1 MKVNVNKCALIL
13 MFSSVEKICFQRIN
27 QFYFLLSFACQ
38 IALYSAIHHWLLWM
52 KKIGNKKFA
61 AILKESNVNYSKSYF
76 TRSYTI
82 SLKDFKTHLSKD
94 FKTHL
99 RICVTANR
107 AVSAALHTPQL
118 GGQAVTGAQNSV
130 PSPLNLPKKASIPQ
144 IEIWSTRNVCCFG
157 DNVLITER

>member
-1 MKVNVNKCALIL
+1 
-13 MFSSVEKICFQRIN
+13 
-27 QFYFLLSFACQ
+27 
-38 IALYSAIHHWLLWM
+38 M

-144 IEIWSTRNVCCFG
+144 IEI
-157 DNVLITER
+157 